1 LISIQTSN
9 LETIALPLLA
19 VLTFILI
26 LSIPVILEWKR
37 PRDAGPRR
45 ITDSDGKEIIG
56 FGVFSAA
63 FSRDNSR
70 GVLLDDIEPQ
80 EFEPTVRGS
89 FLLSLTDIEF

>member
-1 LISIQTSN
+1 LIPIQTSD
-9 LETIALPLLA
+9 LGTIALPLLA

-56 FGVFSAA
+56 FGVFSAT
-63 FSRDNSR
+63 FSRYDSR
-70 GVLLDDIEPQ
+70 GVPLEDIELQ
-80 EFEPTVRGS
+80 EFEPTVRDS
-89 FLLSLTDIEF
+89 FLLSLPDIEF